1 VVGQT
6 GGYGRHV
13 PLDEDLLAELKQTK
27 AEIDR
32 LQVRLKDLV
41 ARLQEGGATTQ
52 EITQALRE

>member
-1 VVGQT
+1 M
-6 GGYGRHV
+6 
-13 PLDEDLLAELKQTK
+13 PLDAEVLAELKQTK

>member
-1 VVGQT
+1 M
-6 GGYGRHV
+6 
-13 PLDEDLLAELKQTK
+13 PLDEELLAELRQTK

-41 ARLQEGGATTQ
+41 ARLQEQGATTQ